1 MIVGVLK
8 EIKVLGNRV
17 SMTPVGVEVMIQNNH
32 TVLVEKTPVRNVL

>member
-17 SMTPVGVEVMIQNNH
+17 SMTPAGVEV
-32 TVLVEKTPVRNVL
+32 RY

>member
-17 SMTPVGVEVMIQNNH
+17 SMTPAGVEVMIQAPMNGIS
-32 TVLVEKTPVRNVL
+32 TLVL